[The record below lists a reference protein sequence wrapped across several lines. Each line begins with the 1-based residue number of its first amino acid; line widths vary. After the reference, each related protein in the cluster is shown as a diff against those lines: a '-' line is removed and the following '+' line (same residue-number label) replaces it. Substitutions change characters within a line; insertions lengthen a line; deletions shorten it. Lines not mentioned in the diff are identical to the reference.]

1 MYIRELLLR
10 NFRNYISLNLTFN
23 PYLNILVGDNAQGKT
38 NILEAVYYT
47 ATGRSHRTN
56 KENELLRWQE
66 KFFQIDLR
74 AEKDHRKLNIE
85 IIAADDGRK
94 KIKLNGVPKKR
105 TGQLVGELNV
115 VLFSPE
121 DLMLVKGGPAIRRKY
136 LDIEISQVSPT
147 YYHNLLNYHKALSQ
161 RNNLL
166 RGIRDQKEDPQML
179 DVWDVQLAEFG
190 RRIVARRIEVL
201 KKITPLARLLHRK
214 ITSGQEELEIRYYSS
229 VDLKDDL
236 SGDNIK
242 DRFIQMLSAKKK
254 EEISRGMT
262 LIGPHRDDLGL
273 FVHGK
278 DMRLYG
284 SQGQQRTCALSL
296 KMAELEFIRGE
307 TGEYPVL
314 LLDDVMSELDDNRR
328 KFLLEVVYKNIQT
341 FITATTMNY
350 FEEIGEKDYAL
361 FKVKNGN
368 IIN

>member
-1 MYIRELLLR
+1 MHIRELLLK

-38 NILEAVYYT
+38 NILEAIYFT

-74 AEKDHRKLNIE
+74 AEKDHRKINIE
-85 IIAADDGRK
+85 IITADDGRK

-105 TGQLVGELNV
+105 TGELVGELNV

-136 LDIEISQVSPT
+136 LDLEISQVSPA
-147 YYHNLLNYHKALSQ
+147 YYHNLLNYHKTLMQ

-166 RGIRDQKEDPQML
+166 RSIREHREDPQNL
-179 DVWDVQLAEFG
+179 EIWDIQLAEFG
-190 RRIVARRIEVL
+190 QRIIARRIDVL
-201 KKITPLARLLHRK
+201 KKIAPLARLLHRK
-214 ITSGQEELEIRYYSS
+214 ITDGKEELEIRYYSS
-229 VDLKDDL
+229 VDLKDL
-236 SGDNIK
+236 SSGDNIK
-242 DRFIQMLSAKKK
+242 DRFLKMLLSIKKD
-254 EEISRGMT
+254 EISRGMT
-262 LIGPHRDDLGL
+262 MLGPHRDDLGL

-284 SQGQQRTCALSL
+284 SQGQQRTCALSM

-314 LLDDVMSELDDNRR
+314 LLDDVMSELDDHRR
-328 KFLLEVVYKNIQT
+328 KFLLDVVYKNIQT

-350 FEEIGEKDYAL
+350 FQEIGNKEYAL
-361 FKVKNGN
+361 FNVKNGS